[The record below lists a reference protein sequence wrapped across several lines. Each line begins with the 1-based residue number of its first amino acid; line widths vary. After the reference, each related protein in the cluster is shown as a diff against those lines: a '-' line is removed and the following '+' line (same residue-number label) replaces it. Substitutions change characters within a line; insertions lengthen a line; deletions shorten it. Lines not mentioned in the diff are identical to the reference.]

1 VSRSKLAVLCAFGWV
16 LGPLFGEGQRG
27 LDLIT
32 RAIRLNPNYP
42 DWYENGRVMA
52 AYYARDFE
60 QTLAAFQRV
69 PSQTVETRL
78 YAALSYAQIGD
89 KDGAA
94 KQLEELLKLDPKFT
108 ARQWLGVQPHHEEAR
123 KVFIDGARKAGLP
136 E

>member
-52 AYYARDFE
+52 AYYASDLE
-60 QTLAAFQRV
+60 QSLAAFQRV

-78 YAALSYAQIGD
+78 YAALSYATAVDSCCVAAEVALGRFCRHPGQL
-89 KDGAA
+89 DG
-94 KQLEELLKLDPKFT
+94 KGSD
-108 ARQWLGVQPHHEEAR
+108 AR
-123 KVFIDGARKAGLP
+123 I
-136 E
+136 